1 MAGPLAEP
9 ARRARCACGQ
19 IELHA
24 SGEPRRVGLCHCLDC
39 RKRHAAPVS
48 AFAIFSRTSV
58 ALTGPE
64 RGPLPHE
71 ALRTFQSRTGYRE
84 AFCTRCGAH
93 VFGVIDRSDEIEL
106 FLGSFDEPNV
116 FTPTYELWTVRRE
129 RWLGDLPTV
138 TRHFERDRTDS

>member
-71 ALRTFQSRTGYRE
+71 ALRTFQSQTGYRE
-84 AFCTRCGAH
+84 AFCTLCGAH